1 MSWLKP
7 KLAPAERIVVA
18 LPGRED
24 QGFWAGMGGFL
35 VVVEGALVVAMDAF
49 FGIDR
54 YTTAIVFGGSFA
66 LLAFALSRW
75 QLVVTD
81 RCLLRRRG
89 LRSRVEEIVLDG
101 VEDVRTEMGSFTE
114 RIVIRAEGRE
124 MTILTMIGVDP
135 APIVK
140 ALRTAKEAK

>member
-7 KLAPAERIVVA
+7 KLAPGERILVA

-35 VVVEGALVVAMDAF
+35 VVVEVALVVAMDAF

-54 YTTAIVFGGSFA
+54 LTTAIVFGGSFA

-75 QLVVTD
+75 QLIVTD
-81 RCLLRRRG
+81 RRLLRRRG
-89 LRSRVEEIVLDG
+89 LRSRVEEIALDE
-101 VEDVRTEMGSFTE
+101 VEDVRTEMGGFTE
-114 RIVIRAEGRE
+114 RIVIRANGRE
-124 MTILTMIGVDP
+124 LTISTMIGVDP

-140 ALRTAKEAK
+140 AIAKAKEGA

>member
-1 MSWLKP
+1 MNWFTP
-7 KLAPAERIVVA
+7 KLEPGERILVA
-18 LPGRED
+18 LLGRED
-24 QGFWAGMGGFL
+24 QVFWAGMGGFL
-35 VVVEGALVVAMDAF
+35 VVVEGVLVLAMDAF

-54 YTTAIVFGGSFA
+54 LTTVIVFGGSFA

-81 RCLLRRRG
+81 RRL
-89 LRSRVEEIVLDG
+89 LRSRVEEIALDE
-101 VEDVRTEMGSFTE
+101 VEEVRTEMGGFTE
-114 RIVIRAEGRE
+114 RIVIRAKGRE
-124 MTILTMIGVDP
+124 LTISTMIGVDP